1 MSWSRVH
8 DQLPSLAGIERLR
21 SLRHSWDCDAF
32 GRAHALLLKVKADA
46 VIAHNGEREM
56 RRISNTI
63 DGIIDEL
70 RIWTPA
76 HRAN

>member
-1 MSWSRVH
+1 MKPM
-8 DQLPSLAGIERLR
+8 PSLAGTERLKA
-21 SLRHSWDCDAF
+21 LRHSWDCDAF
-32 GRAHALLLKVKADA
+32 GRAHALLLRVKATAAEATDK
-46 VIAHNGEREM
+46 EREV
-56 RRISNTI
+56 RRIANTI

>member
-1 MSWSRVH
+1 M
-8 DQLPSLAGIERLR
+8 PSLTGLDRIRAQRQI
-21 SLRHSWDCDAF
+21 WDNDAF
-32 GRAHALLLKVKADA
+32 GRAHTLLLKVKVGAA
-46 VIAHNGEREM
+46 KATFNREREV
-56 RRISNTI
+56 RRVANTI